1 MPKTVKRKPTNKRK
15 VQSRKPLELKFL
27 GCLLLFF
34 ILVGV
39 GIFTYEYG
47 DGVLYYLGFKTNK
60 TSDSLSKKDREI
72 VDIHIYEVLSSHKDF
87 MIGFDVSE
95 YQKKIDWENLG
106 KIEDT
111 FALNFVFV
119 RATAGRDKRDKQFNR
134 NWKQAKEK
142 GIIRG
147 AYHYYRP
154 NENSIQQAN
163 NFIKTVTIEAGDLPP
178 VLDIEKLPRTQSLDS
193 LKLGLKRWLTKVEQH
208 YKMKP
213 IIYSGES
220 YYTDFLK
227 KEFSDYTFWIANYN
241 FWKKRPDKHWL
252 IWQFTEKAQIDG
264 VEGLVDV
271 NLFNG
276 DFVRL
281 VETTKK

>member
-1 MPKTVKRKPTNKRK
+1 MPKTVKRKSTNKRK
-15 VQSRKPLELKFL
+15 VQSKKPFELKVL
-27 GCLLLFF
+27 GYLLFF
-34 ILVGV
+34 FFLVGV
-39 GIFTYEYG
+39 VIFTYEYG

-72 VDIHIYEVLSSHKDF
+72 ADIHIYEVLSSHKDF
-87 MIGFDVSE
+87 MIGFDISE
-95 YQKKIDWENLG
+95 YQKKVDWENLG

-119 RATAGRDKRDKQFNR
+119 RATAGRDKRDKQFDR

-193 LKLGLKRWLTKVEQH
+193 LKVGLKRWLTKVEQH

-227 KEFSDYTFWIANYN
+227 KEFSDYPFWIANYN

-252 IWQFTEKAQIDG
+252 IWQFTEKAQIEG
-264 VEGLVDV
+264 IEGLVDV

>member
-1 MPKTVKRKPTNKRK
+1 
-15 VQSRKPLELKFL
+15 F
-27 GCLLLFF
+27 G
-34 ILVGV
+34 I
-39 GIFTYEYG
+39 GIFALEYG

-60 TSDSLSKKDREI
+60 NADSLSKEDREI

-87 MIGFDVSE
+87 MVGFDISE
-95 YQKKIDWENLG
+95 YQEKIDWENLG
-106 KIEDT
+106 KVEDT
-111 FALNFVFV
+111 FALDFVFI
-119 RATAGRDKRDKQFNR
+119 RATAGKDKRDKRFSA
-134 NWKQAKEK
+134 NWKASKEK

-154 NENSIQQAN
+154 NENSILQAN
-163 NFIKTVTIEAGDLPP
+163 NFIKTVTLEQGDLPP

-193 LKLGLKRWLTKVEQH
+193 LKIGLKRWLDKVEQH

-227 KEFSDYTFWIANYN
+227 KEFSGYTFWIANYN
-241 FWKKRPDKHWL
+241 FWRKRPDEHWL
-252 IWQFTEKAQIDG
+252 IWQFTEKAQIEG
-264 VEGLVDV
+264 VKGLVDV

>member
-1 MPKTVKRKPTNKRK
+1 MPKTVKRKPIKKRK
-15 VQSRKPLELKFL
+15 VQSKKSFELKIL
-27 GCLLLFF
+27 GYLFLFF
-34 ILVGV
+34 SIVGV

-60 TSDSLSKKDREI
+60 SPDSLSKKDREI
-72 VDIHIYEVLSSHKDF
+72 TDIHIYEVLSSHKNF
-87 MIGFDVSE
+87 MVGFDVSE
-95 YQKKIDWENLG
+95 YQKKINWNNLG

-111 FALNFVFV
+111 FALDFVFI
-119 RATAGRDKRDKQFNR
+119 RATAGRDKRDKQFKR
-134 NWKQAKEK
+134 NWKQAKK
-142 GIIRG
+142 NGIIRG

-178 VLDIEKLPRTQSLDS
+178 VLDIEKLPRKQSLDS
-193 LKLGLKRWLTKVEQH
+193 LKVGLRRWLTKVEKH
-208 YKMKP
+208 YNVKP

-227 KEFSDYTFWIANYN
+227 KEFSEYPFWIANYN

-264 VEGLVDV
+264 IEGLVDV